1 MSLILHKN
9 VKIRIHKKLKPT
21 YLLTNKTK
29 RMSFKAK
36 KTALCVG
43 LCFLG
48 IVGAQQASA
57 AIETVAAVQQTKQ
70 ASGHVAD
77 SQGPLIGATVMEK
90 GTSNGTMTDLNGDFS
105 LNVKPGATLI
115 VSYVGYVTQ
124 EVRVGDNSNLYI
136 TLKEDGHVVNEVVV
150 IGYGSQRR
158 ESVTGSVANIGGEKL
173 NQVAASN
180 AAQALQGRVAG
191 VLMTQT
197 SSKPGEE
204 MQIRIR
210 GQRSLSASNDPLI
223 VLDGIPFMGQLSD
236 INPADIKS
244 MDILKDASATA
255 IYGSRGANG
264 VIIITTVKG
273 AQGSPAKVTYN
284 GYVSF
289 KKVFH
294 KYPMMDGPT
303 FSKFRKYAGLYQNSL
318 DEDDATNTDWQDLY
332 YETGVSHNHDVS
344 VAGGTNGGSYSFGAG
359 YYHDE
364 SVVPTEGYNRISIR
378 GNFDQKVGEWF
389 RFGLSTN
396 TSYRETKG
404 VNDMYGVLSKSP
416 LASPYDQNGNLKR
429 YVTLPADDQS
439 VVTKET
445 VKRDKDVWL
454 NENKGIGTYNTL
466 FAELK
471 CPWVEGLSYRV
482 NVGLN
487 FRSSKGGNFTGTGVN
502 NKDANAING
511 GGISE
516 NQTRN
521 WTVENLITYDNTFAE
536 KHNINIVGMYSA
548 EQTTYES
555 TGASAQ
561 DIPADYFQY
570 FALDKATGQ
579 ANLTGYN
586 YWQSGL
592 MSWMGRVMYSYDNK
606 YMISA
611 ALRSDASSRLA
622 KGHQWHT
629 YPAVSAGWNIAR
641 EEFMSDLTWI
651 DNLKLRVGFG
661 ETSNQSISPYSTLG
675 GLAVRN
681 YNFGNGTNYKAGYYV
696 NALPNPELGWEYSKT
711 WNFGLDF
718 SLFKGRLYGSLE
730 YYIQKTNDILLDVSM
745 PSTSGVSSFTGNIG
759 NTENKGFELTLNGII
774 LDNKNGW
781 YWDAGINLY
790 LNRNKLT
797 KLTGADVIKPDGT
810 KEPERDEA
818 NRWFVGHPI
827 DVIYDYEYD
836 GLWNESDVYEVTLPD
851 GTKTTNF
858 AILEPGGNLGM
869 IKVKYND
876 DVLDANG
883 VPTRAI
889 GADDRRIQDMEPD
902 LIGGFNT
909 TVAYK
914 GFDLTMIGAFQ
925 IGGKLISAI
934 HSSNGYL
941 NMLTGRR
948 GQLDVDYW
956 TEENTGAKYPKP
968 GGIISSDNPKYGSTL
983 GYFNAGYLKVRAIT
997 LGYSFDNLKAI
1008 KDLGISRLR
1017 LYATV
1022 QNPFVLFSP
1031 YNNESGL
1038 DPETNSWANQNTAVA
1053 YGEYSGKHRMPIV
1066 GYNTPATRN
1075 FMFGLNVTF

>member
-1 MSLILHKN
+1 
-9 VKIRIHKKLKPT
+9 
-21 YLLTNKTK
+21 
-29 RMSFKAK
+29 MSFKAK
-36 KTALCVG
+36 KTALVAG

-48 IVGAQQASA
+48 MAPVQQASA
-57 AIETVAAVQQTKQ
+57 ATAAVASVQQTKQ
-70 ASGHVAD
+70 ATGYVAD

-90 GTSNGTMTDLNGDFS
+90 GTNNGTVTDFNGFFT
-105 LNVKPGATLI
+105 LNVKPGATI
-115 VSYVGYVTQ
+115 VVSYVGYVSQ
-124 EVRVGDNSNLYI
+124 EVKAGDNLKIN
-136 TLKEDGHVVNEVVV
+136 LKEDGHVVNEVVV
-150 IGYGSQRR
+150 IGYGTQRR
-158 ESVTGSVANIGGEKL
+158 EAVTGSVANIGGEKL
-173 NQVAASN
+173 NQVAATN

-197 SSKPGEE
+197 SSKPGAE

-210 GQRSLSASNDPLI
+210 GQRSLTASNDPLI

-273 AQGSPAKVTYN
+273 NQGAPAKVTYN

-303 FSKFRKYAGLYQNSL
+303 FSKMRQYAGLYQNSL
-318 DEDDATNTDWQDLY
+318 DESENTNTDWQDLY
-332 YETGVSHNHDVS
+332 YQTGISHNHDLS
-344 VAGGTNGGSYSFGAG
+344 VAGGTNGGSFSFGAG
-359 YYHDE
+359 YYKDE
-364 SVVPTEGYNRISIR
+364 SVVPTEGYDRISVR
-378 GNFDQKVGEWF
+378 GNFDQKIGKYF

-396 TSYRETKG
+396 NSYRKTQG
-404 VNDMYGVLSKSP
+404 VNNMYAVLGSSP
-416 LASPYDQNGNLKR
+416 LSSPYDENGNLKR
-429 YVTLPADDQS
+429 YNALPADDQI

-445 VKRDKDVWL
+445 VERDKDVWL
-454 NENKGIGTYNTL
+454 SENKGIGSYNTL

-471 CPWVEGLSYRV
+471 CPWIEGLTYRV

-487 FRSSKGGNFTGTGVN
+487 IRTSKQGGFTGTGIN
-502 NKDANAING
+502 NKDANAVNSGSIY
-511 GGISE
+511 E

-521 WTVENLITYDNTFAE
+521 WAVENLLTYDRTFAE
-536 KHNINIVGMYSA
+536 KHNLNVVAMYSA
-548 EQTTYES
+548 EQTTYEQ
-555 TGASAQ
+555 TGATAQ
-561 DIPADYFQY
+561 EIPADYFQY
-570 FALDKATGQ
+570 YALDKATGQ
-579 ANLTGYN
+579 SNLTGYN

-592 MSWMGRVMYSYDNK
+592 VSWMGRVMYSYDNK

-641 EEFMSDLTWI
+641 ENFMENLKWI
-651 DNLKLRVGFG
+651 DNLKLRVGYG
-661 ETSNQSISPYSTLG
+661 ETSNQSINPYSTLG
-675 GLAVRN
+675 GLATRN
-681 YNFGNGTNYKAGYYV
+681 YNFGSTYKSGYYV
-696 NALPNPELGWEYSKT
+696 NSLPNPELGWEYSKT

-718 SLFKGRLYGSLE
+718 SFFNGRLSGSFE
-730 YYIQKTNDILLDVSM
+730 YYTQKTNDILLSVKLPD
-745 PSTSGVSSFTGNIG
+745 TSGVSSYTGNIG
-759 NTENKGFELTLNGII
+759 KTQNKGWEFSLNGII
-774 LDNKNGW
+774 IDNKNGW
-781 YWDAGINLY
+781 NWEAGLNVY
-790 LNRNKLT
+790 QNRNKLVE
-797 KLTGADVIKPDGT
+797 LASGAD
-810 KEPERDEA
+810 RDEG
-818 NRWFVGHPI
+818 NLWFVGHPI
-827 DVIYDYEYD
+827 DVIYDSEYVGMWQKD
-836 GLWNESDVYEVTLPD
+836 DPYLD
-851 GTKTTNF
+851 
-858 AILEPGGNLGM
+858 ILEPGGNVGM
-869 IKVKYND
+869 IKVKYRG
-876 DVLDANG
+876 DASKGDFKEDG
-883 VPTRAI
+883 VTPSRQI
-889 GADDRRIQDMEPD
+889 GPDDRQIMSMEPD

-914 GFDLTMIGAFQ
+914 NFDLTVIGAFQ

-948 GQLDVDYW
+948 NNIDVDYW
-956 TEENTGAKYPKP
+956 TENNTGAKYPKP
-968 GGIISSDNPKYGSTL
+968 GGIQSSDNPKYGSTL
-983 GYFNAGYLKVRAIT
+983 GYFNAGYLKFRTIT
-997 LGYSFDNLKAI
+997 LGYNFDKLQAV

-1038 DPETNSWANQNTAVA
+1038 DPETNSWSNENTAV
-1053 YGEYSGKHRMPIV
+1053 GYSFGSHRMPIV

-1075 FMFGLNVTF
+1075 FIFGVNVTF

>member
-1 MSLILHKN
+1 MRTFKSLEKPLVLLFLLCLFPLGALAQSV
-9 VKIRIHKKLKPT
+9 VKGTVKDE
-21 YLLTNKTK
+21 
-29 RMSFKAK
+29 
-36 KTALCVG
+36 VG
-43 LCFLG
+43 EPV
-48 IVGAQQASA
+48 IAA
-57 AIETVAAVQQTKQ
+57 AIRVIGTQTGCVTDVNGQFSIETQRNAQ
-70 ASGHVAD
+70 
-77 SQGPLIGATVMEK
+77 LE
-90 GTSNGTMTDLNGDFS
+90 
-105 LNVKPGATLI
+105 
-115 VSYVGYVTQ
+115 VSCIGYVTQ
-124 EVRVGDNSNLYI
+124 RVNVQGRQNIII
-136 TLKEDGHVVNEVVV
+136 TLVEDNTTLNDVVV
-150 IGYGSQRR
+150 IGYGTQRR
-158 ESVTGSVANIGGEKL
+158 EAVTGSVVNVGGEQL
-173 NQVAASN
+173 NQIAATN

-197 SSKPGEE
+197 SSKPGAE

-236 INPADIKS
+236 INPTDIKS

-264 VIIITTVKG
+264 VIIITTEKG
-273 AQGSPAKVTYN
+273 AMGSPAKVTYN

-303 FSKFRKYAGLYQNSL
+303 FSKFRKYANLYKNSE
-318 DEDDATNTDWQDLY
+318 DESDDTNTDWQDLY
-332 YETGVSHNHDVS
+332 YQTGVGHSHDVS

-364 SVVPTEGYNRISIR
+364 SVVPTEGYDRVSVR
-378 GNFDQKVGEWF
+378 GNFDQKVGKWF
-389 RFGLSTN
+389 RFGLTTN
-396 TSYRETKG
+396 NSYRMTEG
-404 VNDMYGVLSKSP
+404 VNDMYGILSKSP
-416 LASPYDQNGNLKR
+416 LASPYDKDGNLKR
-429 YVTLPADDQS
+429 YVALPADDQA

-445 VKRDKDVWL
+445 VKRDKNVWL
-454 NENKGIGTYNTL
+454 NENKGIGSYNT
-466 FAELK
+466 FFGEVT
-471 CPWVEGLSYRV
+471 CPWVEGLSYRI

-502 NKDANAING
+502 NKDPNAVNG

-521 WTVENLITYDNTFAE
+521 WTVENLINFDRTFADV
-536 KHNINIVGMYSA
+536 HNINVVGMYSA

-561 DIPADYFQY
+561 NIPADYFQY
-570 FALDKATGQ
+570 YALDKATGQ
-579 ANLTGYN
+579 SNLNNYN

-606 YMISA
+606 YMLSL

-629 YPAVSAGWNIAR
+629 YPAISAGWNIAR
-641 EEFMSDLTWI
+641 ESFMENLTWI
-651 DNLKLRVGFG
+651 DNLKLRIGYG
-661 ETSNQSISPYSTLG
+661 ETSNQSINPYSTLG

-696 NALPNPELGWEYSKT
+696 NALPNPELGWEFSKT

-718 SLFKGRLYGSLE
+718 SFFNGRLSGSIE
-730 YYIQKTNDILLDVSM
+730 YYTQKTNDILLDVSM
-745 PSTSGVSSFTGNIG
+745 PSTSGVSSYTGNIG
-759 NTENKGFELTLNGII
+759 NTENKGFEFTLNGII
-774 LDNKNGW
+774 IDNKNGW
-781 YWDAGINLY
+781 HWDAGINLY
-790 LNRNKLT
+790 ANRNKLT
-797 KLTGADVIKPDGT
+797 KLTGALDENGNPA
-810 KEPERDEA
+810 PDEA

-836 GLWNESDVYEVTLPD
+836 GLWNAEDVYEVTDKD
-851 GTKTTNF
+851 GNKTTNF

-876 DVLDANG
+876 DVLDENG
-883 VPTRAI
+883 VPTREI
-889 GADDRRIQDMEPD
+889 GAKDRRIMSMEPK
-902 LIGGFNT
+902 LLGGFHT
-909 TVAYK
+909 TVGYK

-948 GQLDVDYW
+948 GQIDVDYW
-956 TEENTGAKYPKP
+956 TEDNTGAKYPKP
-968 GGIISSDNPKYGSTL
+968 GGITSSDNPKYGSTL
-983 GYFNAGYLKVRAIT
+983 GYFDAGYLKIRAIT
-997 LGYSFDNLKAI
+997 LGYNFTNLRAI
-1008 KDLGISRLR
+1008 KDFGISRLR

-1031 YNNESGL
+1031 FNNESGL
-1038 DPETNSWANQNTAVA
+1038 DPETNSWANENTAVA

-1066 GYNTPATRN
+1066 GYNTPSTRN
-1075 FMFGLNVTF
+1075 FMIGVNVTF

>member
-1 MSLILHKN
+1 
-9 VKIRIHKKLKPT
+9 
-21 YLLTNKTK
+21 
-29 RMSFKAK
+29 MSFKAK

-43 LCFLG
+43 LCLIG
-48 IVGAQQASA
+48 MIGAQQASA
-57 AIETVAAVQQTKQ
+57 ATESVASVQQTRQ
-70 ASGHVAD
+70 ASGHVTD
-77 SQGPLIGATVMEK
+77 SQGPLIGASVMEK
-90 GTSNGTMTDLNGDFS
+90 GTTNGTVTDFGGNFT
-105 LNVKPGATLI
+105 LNVKPGATLVI
-115 VSYVGYVTQ
+115 SYVGYETQ
-124 EVRVGDNSNLYI
+124 EVKESSHVSVI
-136 TLKEDGHVVNEVVV
+136 LKEDGHVVNEVVV
-150 IGYGSQRR
+150 IGYGTQRR
-158 ESVTGSVANIGGEKL
+158 EAVTGSVANIGGEKL
-173 NQVAASN
+173 NQVAATN

-236 INPADIKS
+236 INPSDIKS
-244 MDILKDASATA
+244 LDILKDASATA

-273 AQGSPAKVTYN
+273 TQGTPAKVSYN

-294 KYPMMDGPT
+294 KYPMMDGPA
-303 FSKFRKYAGLYQNSL
+303 FSKMRQYAGLYQNSL
-318 DEDDATNTDWQDLY
+318 DENDNTNTDWQDLY
-332 YETGVSHNHDVS
+332 YQTGVSHNHDVS

-364 SVVPTEGYNRISIR
+364 SVVPTEGYDRVAVR
-378 GNFDQKVGEWF
+378 GNFDQMVGKYF

-396 TSYRETKG
+396 NSYRKNKG

-416 LASPYDQNGNLKR
+416 LASPYDENGNLKR
-429 YVTLPADDQS
+429 YISLPADDQS

-445 VKRDKDVWL
+445 VERDKEVWL
-454 NENKGIGTYNTL
+454 NENKGIGSYNTI
-466 FAELK
+466 FGELK
-471 CPWVEGLSYRV
+471 CPWIEGLSYRI
-482 NVGLN
+482 NIGLN

-502 NKDANAING
+502 NKDANAVNG

-521 WTVENLITYDNTFAE
+521 WAVENLLTFDRTFAE
-536 KHNINIVGMYSA
+536 KHNLNVVAMYSA

-555 TGASAQ
+555 SGAGVQ

-570 FALDKATGQ
+570 YALDKAVGQ
-579 ANLTGYN
+579 VNLNNYN

-592 MSWMGRVMYSYDNK
+592 VSWMGRVMYSYDNK

-641 EEFMSDLTWI
+641 ESFMEGTKNWL
-651 DNLKLRVGFG
+651 DNLKLRIGYG
-661 ETSNQSISPYSTLG
+661 ETSNQSINPYSTLG

-681 YNFGNGTNYKAGYYV
+681 YNFGSTYKAGYYV

-718 SLFKGRLYGSLE
+718 SLFNGRLSGSFE
-730 YYIQKTNDILLDVSM
+730 YYTQKTNDILLDVSL
-745 PSTSGVSSFTGNIG
+745 PSTSGVSSYVGNIG
-759 NTENKGFELTLNGII
+759 NTQNKGWELTLNGII
-774 LDNKNGW
+774 IDNKNGW
-781 YWDAGINLY
+781 NWEAGINLY
-790 LNRNKLT
+790 QNRNKLT
-797 KLTGADVIKPDGT
+797 KLTGAVDANGNPVPD
-810 KEPERDEA
+810 KA
-818 NRWFVGHPI
+818 NRWFIDQPI
-827 DVIYDYEYD
+827 DVIYDYKYD
-836 GLWNESDVYEVTLPD
+836 GLWNESDVYPVTIKNED
-851 GTKTTNF
+851 GTTTETTNF
-858 AILEPGGNLGM
+858 AILEPGGNIGM
-869 IKVKYND
+869 IKVAHERA
-876 DVLDANG
+876 LDENG
-883 VPTRAI
+883 VPTRQI
-889 GADDRRIQDMEPD
+889 GEDDREVMSMEPD

-909 TVAYK
+909 TVGYK
-914 GFDLTMIGAFQ
+914 GFDLTIIGAFQ

-934 HSSNGYL
+934 HSANGYL

-956 TEENTGAKYPKP
+956 TEQNTGAKYPKP
-968 GGIISSDNPKYGSTL
+968 GGIQSGDNPKYGSTL
-983 GYFNAGYLKVRAIT
+983 GYFNAGYLKFRAIT
-997 LGYSFDNLKAI
+997 LGYNFDNLKAI
-1008 KDLGISRLR
+1008 KNFGISRLR
-1017 LYATV
+1017 LYAAV

-1031 YNNESGL
+1031 FNNESGL
-1038 DPETNSWANQNTAVA
+1038 DPETNSFATQNTAVGIDG
-1053 YGEYSGKHRMPIV
+1053 YTGKHKMPIV

-1075 FMFGLNVTF
+1075 FIFGLNLTF

>member
-1 MSLILHKN
+1 
-9 VKIRIHKKLKPT
+9 
-21 YLLTNKTK
+21 
-29 RMSFKAK
+29 MSFKAK
-36 KTALCVG
+36 KTALVAG

-48 IVGAQQASA
+48 MAPVQQASA
-57 AIETVAAVQQTKQ
+57 ATAAVASVQQTKQ
-70 ASGHVAD
+70 ATGYVAD

-90 GTSNGTMTDLNGDFS
+90 GTNNGTVTDFNGFFT
-105 LNVKPGATLI
+105 LNVKPGATI
-115 VSYVGYVTQ
+115 VVSYVGYVSQ
-124 EVRVGDNSNLYI
+124 EVKAGDNLKIN
-136 TLKEDGHVVNEVVV
+136 LKEDGHVVNEVVV
-150 IGYGSQRR
+150 IGYGTQRR
-158 ESVTGSVANIGGEKL
+158 EAVTGSVANIGGEKL
-173 NQVAASN
+173 NQVAATN

-197 SSKPGEE
+197 SSKPGAE

-210 GQRSLSASNDPLI
+210 GQRSLTASNDPLI

-273 AQGSPAKVTYN
+273 NQGAPAKVTYN

-303 FSKFRKYAGLYQNSL
+303 FSKMRQYAGLYQNSL
-318 DEDDATNTDWQDLY
+318 DESENTNTDWQDLY
-332 YETGVSHNHDVS
+332 YQTGISYNHDLS

-359 YYHDE
+359 YYKDE
-364 SVVPTEGYNRISIR
+364 SVVPTEGYDRVSIR
-378 GNFDQKVGEWF
+378 GNFDQKVGKWF

-396 TSYRETKG
+396 NSYRKTQG
-404 VNDMYGVLSKSP
+404 VNNMYAVLGSSP
-416 LASPYDQNGNLKR
+416 LSSPYDENGNLKR
-429 YVTLPADDQS
+429 YNALPADDQI

-445 VKRDKDVWL
+445 VERDKDVWL
-454 NENKGIGTYNTL
+454 SENKGIGSYNTL

-471 CPWVEGLSYRV
+471 CPWIEGLTYRV

-487 FRSSKGGNFTGTGVN
+487 FRSSKSGSFTGTGIN
-502 NKDANAING
+502 NKDANAVNSGSIY
-511 GGISE
+511 E

-521 WTVENLITYDNTFAE
+521 WAVENLLTYDRTFAE
-536 KHNINIVGMYSA
+536 KHNLNVVAMYSA
-548 EQTTYES
+548 EQTTYEQ
-555 TGASAQ
+555 TGATAQ
-561 DIPADYFQY
+561 EIPADYFQY
-570 FALDKATGQ
+570 YALDKATGQ
-579 ANLTGYN
+579 SNLTGYN

-592 MSWMGRVMYSYDNK
+592 VSWMGRVMYSYDNK

-641 EEFMSDLTWI
+641 ENFMENLKWI
-651 DNLKLRVGFG
+651 DNLKLRVGYG
-661 ETSNQSISPYSTLG
+661 ETSNQSINPYSTLG
-675 GLAVRN
+675 GLATRN
-681 YNFGNGTNYKAGYYV
+681 YNFGSTYKSGYYV
-696 NALPNPELGWEYSKT
+696 NSLPNPELGWEYSKT

-718 SLFKGRLYGSLE
+718 SFFNGRLSGSFE
-730 YYIQKTNDILLDVSM
+730 YYTQKTNDILLSVKLPD
-745 PSTSGVSSFTGNIG
+745 TSGVSSYTGNIG
-759 NTENKGFELTLNGII
+759 KTQNKGWEFSLNGII
-774 LDNKNGW
+774 IDNKNGW
-781 YWDAGINLY
+781 NWEAGINVY
-790 LNRNKLT
+790 QNRNKLVE
-797 KLTGADVIKPDGT
+797 LASGAD
-810 KEPERDEA
+810 RDEG
-818 NRWFVGHPI
+818 NLWFVGHPI
-827 DVIYDYEYD
+827 DVIYDYEYV
-836 GLWNESDVYEVTLPD
+836 GLWQKDDPYLD
-851 GTKTTNF
+851 
-858 AILEPGGNLGM
+858 ILEPGGNVGM
-869 IKVKYND
+869 IKVKYRG
-876 DVLDANG
+876 DASKGDFKEDG
-883 VPTRAI
+883 VTPSRQI
-889 GADDRRIQDMEPD
+889 GPEDRQIMSMEPD

-914 GFDLTMIGAFQ
+914 NFDLTVIGAFQ

-948 GQLDVDYW
+948 NNIDVDYW
-956 TEENTGAKYPKP
+956 TENNTGAKYPKP
-968 GGIISSDNPKYGSTL
+968 GGIQSSDNPKYGSTL
-983 GYFNAGYLKVRAIT
+983 GYFNAGYLKFRTIT
-997 LGYSFDNLKAI
+997 LGYNFDKLQAV

-1038 DPETNSWANQNTAVA
+1038 DPETNSWSNENTAV
-1053 YGEYSGKHRMPIV
+1053 GYSFGSHRMPIV

-1075 FMFGLNVTF
+1075 FIFGVNVTF

>member
-1 MSLILHKN
+1 
-9 VKIRIHKKLKPT
+9 
-21 YLLTNKTK
+21 
-29 RMSFKAK
+29 MSFKAK
-36 KTALCVG
+36 KTVLCLG

-48 IVGAQQASA
+48 IVSAQQVSA
-57 AIETVAAVQQTKQ
+57 AAGVASVQQTMQ
-70 ASGHVAD
+70 ASGHVTD

-90 GTSNGTMTDLNGDFS
+90 GTSNGTVTDFEGNFS
-105 LNVKPGATLI
+105 LNVKPGATLV
-115 VSYVGYVTQ
+115 VSYVGYISQ
-124 EVRVGDNSNLYI
+124 EVKAGSNMHVN
-136 TLKEDGHVVNEVVV
+136 LKEDGHVVNEVVV
-150 IGYGSQRR
+150 IGYGTQRR
-158 ESVTGSVANIGGEKL
+158 EAVTGSVANVNGEKL

-273 AQGSPAKVTYN
+273 SQGTPAKVSYN

-303 FSKFRKYAGLYQNSL
+303 FSKFRQYAGLYQNSL
-318 DEDDATNTDWQDLY
+318 DENDNTSTDWQDLY
-332 YETGVSHNHDVS
+332 YQTGVSYNHDVS
-344 VAGGTNGGSYSFGAG
+344 VSGGTNGGSYSFGAG

-364 SVVPTEGYNRISIR
+364 SVVPTEGYDRISVR
-378 GNFDQKVGEWF
+378 GNFDQSVGKYF

-396 TSYRETKG
+396 NSYRKTKG

-416 LASPYDQNGNLKR
+416 LASPYDENGNLKR
-429 YVTLPADDQS
+429 FVTLPADDQS

-445 VKRDKDVWL
+445 VERDQEVWL
-454 NENKGIGTYNTL
+454 NENKGIGSYNTL
-466 FAELK
+466 FGELK
-471 CPWVEGLSYRV
+471 CPWIEGLSYRI
-482 NVGLN
+482 NIGLN

-502 NKDANAING
+502 NKDENAING

-521 WTVENLITYDNTFAE
+521 WAIENLLTYDHTFAE
-536 KHNINIVGMYSA
+536 KHNLNVVAMYSA
-548 EQTTYES
+548 EETTYES

-561 DIPADYFQY
+561 GIPADYFQY
-570 FALDKATGQ
+570 YALDKATGEV
-579 ANLTGYN
+579 NLNNYN

-592 MSWMGRVMYSYDNK
+592 VSWMGRVMYSYDNK

-641 EEFMSDLTWI
+641 ESFMENLKWI
-651 DNLKLRVGFG
+651 DNLKLRVGYG
-661 ETSNQSISPYSTLG
+661 ETSNQSINPYSTLG
-675 GLAVRN
+675 GLAIRN
-681 YNFGNGTNYKAGYYV
+681 YNFGNTYKAGYYV

-718 SLFKGRLYGSLE
+718 SLFNGRLYGSIE
-730 YYIQKTNDILLDVSM
+730 YYTQKTKDILLDVSL

-774 LDNKNGW
+774 IDNKNGW
-781 YWDAGINLY
+781 NWEAGINLY
-790 LNRNKLT
+790 ANRNKLT
-797 KLTGADVIKPDGT
+797 KLTGT
-810 KEPERDEA
+810 EPIILPNGQEKKERDEA
-818 NRWFVGHPI
+818 NRWFVGYPI
-827 DVIYDYEYD
+827 DVIYDYEYE
-836 GLWNESDVYEVTLPD
+836 GLWQEGDPYLD
-851 GTKTTNF
+851 
-858 AILEPGGNLGM
+858 ILEPGGNVGM
-869 IKVKYND
+869 IKVKYRG
-876 DVLDANG
+876 DASLGDYEADG
-883 VPTRAI
+883 VTPSRAI
-889 GADDRRIQDMEPD
+889 GAEDRQIMSMEPD

-909 TVAYK
+909 TVGYK
-914 GFDLTMIGAFQ
+914 GFDLTVIGAFQ

-956 TEENTGAKYPKP
+956 TPENTGAKYPKP
-968 GGIISSDNPKYGSTL
+968 GGIQSGDNPKYGSTL
-983 GYFNAGYLKVRAIT
+983 GYFNAGYLKFRTIT
-997 LGYSFDNLKAI
+997 LGYNFDNLRCI

-1031 YNNESGL
+1031 FNNESGL
-1038 DPETNSWANQNTAVA
+1038 DPETNSWANQNTAVPVDG
-1053 YGEYSGKHRMPIV
+1053 YTGKHKMPIV

-1075 FMFGLNVTF
+1075 FLFGVNVTF

>member
-1 MSLILHKN
+1 MRTFKSLEKPLVLLFLLCLFPLGALAQSV
-9 VKIRIHKKLKPT
+9 VKGTVKDE
-21 YLLTNKTK
+21 
-29 RMSFKAK
+29 
-36 KTALCVG
+36 VG
-43 LCFLG
+43 EPV
-48 IVGAQQASA
+48 IAA
-57 AIETVAAVQQTKQ
+57 AIRVIGTQTGCVTDVNGQFSIETQRNAQ
-70 ASGHVAD
+70 
-77 SQGPLIGATVMEK
+77 LE
-90 GTSNGTMTDLNGDFS
+90 
-105 LNVKPGATLI
+105 
-115 VSYVGYVTQ
+115 VSCIGYVTQ
-124 EVRVGDNSNLYI
+124 RVNVQGRQNIII
-136 TLKEDGHVVNEVVV
+136 TLVEDNTTLNDVVV
-150 IGYGSQRR
+150 IGYGTQRR
-158 ESVTGSVANIGGEKL
+158 EAVTGSVVNVGGEQL
-173 NQVAASN
+173 NQIAATN

-197 SSKPGEE
+197 SSKPGAE

-236 INPADIKS
+236 INPTDIKS

-264 VIIITTVKG
+264 VIIITTEKG
-273 AQGSPAKVTYN
+273 AMGSPAKVTYN

-303 FSKFRKYAGLYQNSL
+303 FSKFRKYANLYKNSE
-318 DEDDATNTDWQDLY
+318 DESDDTNTDWQDLY
-332 YETGVSHNHDVS
+332 YQTGVGHSHDVS

-364 SVVPTEGYNRISIR
+364 SVVPTEGYDRVSVR
-378 GNFDQKVGEWF
+378 GNFDQKVGKWF
-389 RFGLSTN
+389 RFGLTTN
-396 TSYRETKG
+396 NSYRMTEG
-404 VNDMYGVLSKSP
+404 VNDMYGILSKSP
-416 LASPYDQNGNLKR
+416 LASPYDKDGNLKR
-429 YVTLPADDQS
+429 YVALPADDQA

-445 VKRDKDVWL
+445 MKRDKNVWL
-454 NENKGIGTYNTL
+454 NENKGIGSYNT
-466 FAELK
+466 FFGEVT
-471 CPWVEGLSYRV
+471 CPWVEGLSYRI

-502 NKDANAING
+502 NKDPNAVNG

-521 WTVENLITYDNTFAE
+521 WTVENLINFDRTFADV
-536 KHNINIVGMYSA
+536 HNINVVGMYSA

-561 DIPADYFQY
+561 NIPADYFQY
-570 FALDKATGQ
+570 YALDKATGQ
-579 ANLTGYN
+579 SNLNNYN

-592 MSWMGRVMYSYDNK
+592 ISWMGRVMYSYDNK
-606 YMISA
+606 YMLSL

-629 YPAVSAGWNIAR
+629 YPAISAGWNIAR
-641 EEFMSDLTWI
+641 ESFMENLTWI
-651 DNLKLRVGFG
+651 DNLKLRIGYG
-661 ETSNQSISPYSTLG
+661 ETSNQSINPYSTLG

-696 NALPNPELGWEYSKT
+696 NALPNPELGWEFSKT

-718 SLFKGRLYGSLE
+718 SFFNGRLSGSIE
-730 YYIQKTNDILLDVSM
+730 YYTQKTNDILLDVSM
-745 PSTSGVSSFTGNIG
+745 PSTSGVSSYTGNIG
-759 NTENKGFELTLNGII
+759 NTENKGFEFTLNGII
-774 LDNKNGW
+774 IDNKNGW
-781 YWDAGINLY
+781 HWDAGINLY
-790 LNRNKLT
+790 ANRNKLT
-797 KLTGADVIKPDGT
+797 KLTGALDENGKPA
-810 KEPERDEA
+810 PDEA

-836 GLWNESDVYEVTLPD
+836 GLWNAEDVYEVTDKD
-851 GTKTTNF
+851 GNKTTNF

-876 DVLDANG
+876 DVLDENG
-883 VPTRAI
+883 VPTREI
-889 GADDRRIQDMEPD
+889 GAKDRRIMSMEPK
-902 LIGGFNT
+902 LLGGFHT
-909 TVAYK
+909 TVGYK

-956 TEENTGAKYPKP
+956 TEDNTGAKYPKP
-968 GGIISSDNPKYGSTL
+968 GGITSSDNPKYGSTL
-983 GYFNAGYLKVRAIT
+983 GYFDAGYLKIRAIT
-997 LGYSFDNLKAI
+997 LGYNFTNLRAI
-1008 KDLGISRLR
+1008 KDFGISRLR

-1031 YNNESGL
+1031 FNNESGL
-1038 DPETNSWANQNTAVA
+1038 DPETNSWANENTAVA

-1066 GYNTPATRN
+1066 GYNTPSTRN
-1075 FMFGLNVTF
+1075 FMIGVNVTF